1 MLVGMLASED
11 ARVQV
16 VGGGVVVAFTAV
28 ASQLLAS
35 DGVIALA
42 ALAFLCFITL
52 LASFGVSFESSCFC
66 KDSSLFFSSS
76 VFSSFIVTS

>member
-1 MLVGMLASED
+1 MEDKVLVGMLASED

-35 DGVIALA
+35 DGVIALT
-42 ALAFLCFITL
+42 ALAFFCFITL
-52 LASFGVSFESSCFC
+52 LAFSVSLLNRPVSARIRLCSSPRRYFPR
-66 KDSSLFFSSS
+66 L
-76 VFSSFIVTS
+76 